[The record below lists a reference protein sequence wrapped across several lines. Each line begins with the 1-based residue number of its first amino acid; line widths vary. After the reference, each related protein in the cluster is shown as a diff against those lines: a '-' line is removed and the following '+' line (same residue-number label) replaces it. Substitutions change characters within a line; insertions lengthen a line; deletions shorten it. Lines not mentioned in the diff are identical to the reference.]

1 MLAIVSRELAKACYH
16 KSCCRNYT
24 RNIPVSEDKK
34 EDSEYTEYS
43 LAELQGYEKLVNYI
57 RTDLL
62 QNPRKLRLS
71 ELHVLFTSF
80 VNSQGQL
87 EIPESTRTHFRRILE
102 KSLEVRSIWKIC
114 MGTIDIFAIARNLPT
129 LDLPK
134 QVTVTSNS
142 RRRPDIC

>member
-1 MLAIVSRELAKACYH
+1 MLAIVSRELAKVCYH

-62 QNPRKLRLS
+62 QNPRILRLS

-87 EIPESTRTHFRRILE
+87 EIPESTRTHFRRSLE
-102 KSLEVRSIWKIC
+102 KSLEVQSILKIC
-114 MGTIDIFAIARNLPT
+114 MGTIDIFAIARNLPR
-129 LDLPK
+129 LDLLK
-134 QVTVTSNS
+134 QVTVKSNT
-142 RRRPDIC
+142 RRKPDIC